1 MHEIQYSCYIPE
13 VRLRVPSDLKHTCNR
28 RFPKKPLQNPLS
40 LPFSFWKPW
49 RKDRTRPGG
58 RKSAKRTKTFGIY
71 IRLQFLQHSCSL
83 PSQSLVGRLS
93 KQHRPD
99 EAQHPEPTRRGLM
112 EQPGAP
118 SSAGTCSSADPR
130 SCCISHAVPPSSELC
145 CKIAHP
151 AGNYN

>member
-1 MHEIQYSCYIPE
+1 MKCNTPCYIPE
-13 VRLRVPSDLKHTCNR
+13 VRLRVPSDLNHTCNK

-40 LPFSFWKPW
+40 LPFSFWKT
-49 RKDRTRPGG
+49 RCKDRTRSGG
-58 RKSAKRTKTFGIY
+58 RKSAKRTKTFRVY
-71 IRLQFLQHSCSL
+71 IRLQFLQHPRSL
-83 PSQSLVGRLS
+83 PSQSPAGRLG

-99 EAQHPEPTRRGLM
+99 EAQDPGPTRQGLA

-130 SCCISHAVPPSSELC
+130 SCCISHAVPPSSKLC